1 MLSADFIRSLFQ
13 KGKEREVL
21 FFSYL
26 YAHLHNG
33 YSISCYEIQSRFG
46 IPKSTAHRIMEQKW
60 NSSGIQMKWK
70 WNKNELIFN
79 SLDISS
85 GTELEQQLN
94 RNEIEKH
101 ETDQGKIVESP
112 KTNVKARNGAKTKNT
127 VIENQDST
135 VQKIVEYLNNVTGK
149 KFAVSNSTT
158 RSLILNRLSE
168 GFSVED
174 FCRVIDMKS
183 QEWINTEYDKY
194 LRPQTLFGGKFESY
208 LNSRMI
214 EANQTS
220 LQFHANISRNDQYQ
234 VAADRAREI
243 DYGTL
248 ADQ

>member
-1 MLSADFIRSLFQ
+1 
-13 KGKEREVL
+13 
-21 FFSYL
+21 
-26 YAHLHNG
+26 
-33 YSISCYEIQSRFG
+33 
-46 IPKSTAHRIMEQKW
+46 MEQKW